1 MPTSS
6 AVSSLIAASS
16 QFDWPLTVA
25 LVLGMGLGFFVVW
38 AVTRHTRRLAHEN
51 AAELIEVAR
60 REAAVAAEE
69 IKQKAAEG
77 IRLKHAELSKDFAR
91 REIDSEVRLRE
102 IRAHEESLALLDYQ
116 VEQRHERVNRE
127 NAAVRQA
134 RDAMRAL
141 SKSMR

>member
-38 AVTRHTRRLAHEN
+38 AVTRHMRRLAHEN

-69 IKQKAAEG
+69 IKQRPPKESD
-77 IRLKHAELSKDFAR
+77 LSTPNSAR
-91 REIDSEVRLRE
+91 ILP
-102 IRAHEESLALLDYQ
+102 AG
-116 VEQRHERVNRE
+116 
-127 NAAVRQA
+127 
-134 RDAMRAL
+134 
-141 SKSMR
+141 K